1 MSIHSFSSSSSSS
14 FFTSSSWQRV
24 EKWGPAPLRILSFIH
39 SLNNDSSDD
48 GCPFQSFALS
58 LSLFLFLSSMRVQRM
73 HAAYYI
79 HRCERKKPRTAWRR
93 RSSIADVGLVRTS
106 LLRAGWTRVKS
117 FLFSRSKQSMSDFF
131 FFSSILNKWHQQY
144 SDKYIYINM

>member
-58 LSLFLFLSSMRVQRM
+58 LSLSLSVSIEYASATHARSILHTQMRTKETSYCLKEEKQ
-73 HAAYYI
+73 HS
-79 HRCERKKPRTAWRR
+79 RR
-93 RSSIADVGLVRTS
+93 RSCSYQFIASRLDACKKLSI
-106 LLRAGWTRVKS
+106 
-117 FLFSRSKQSMSDFF
+117 
-131 FFSSILNKWHQQY
+131 
-144 SDKYIYINM
+144 